1 MNHSYLEYR
10 PYSGKVESRTK
21 GALVS
26 TENGEA
32 VAFALFNLQARGV
45 LFIKLK
51 IKFMLEW

>member
-1 MNHSYLEYR
+1 MNPSYLEYR

-45 LFIKLK
+45 YL
-51 IKFMLEW
+51 